1 MFTNADSVRMYK
13 NGRFL
18 KEYVPH
24 NDAFENLKN
33 SPILIDDY
41 IGNAIVENENYS
53 SKQAELLKRALNHI
67 ALYGYGQLPPKIL
80 WIAAKCLVLYRMSMD
95 EIVGLYT
102 KYIGDWG
109 GTATEYRFEAV
120 KDGKVVKTVVKTTM
134 NKPSLAVEV
143 STHILEEKNSYDV
156 AAVRIRAVDEHENT
170 LPYCGEA
177 LELSVE
183 GPIELIGPKVIPLR
197 GGMSGT
203 YVKTIGESGK
213 AKLTIFN
220 PQLGEVKV
228 EFEIK

>member
-1 MFTNADSVRMYK
+1 MCK

-24 NDAFENLKN
+24 NDAFKNLKN

-41 IGNAIVENENYS
+41 IGNAIVENENYA

-80 WIAAKCLVLYRMSMD
+80 WIAARCLVLYRMSMD

-143 STHILEEKNSYDV
+143 STHILEDLS
-156 AAVRIRAVDEHENT
+156 
-170 LPYCGEA
+170 
-177 LELSVE
+177 EL
-183 GPIELIGPKVIPLR
+183 
-197 GGMSGT
+197 T
-203 YVKTIGESGK
+203 KT
-213 AKLTIFN
+213 
-220 PQLGEVKV
+220 
-228 EFEIK
+228 